1 MLTGMRTIGVDTA
14 IRLNAYASIAG
25 VTVTVAGRILDEAG
39 EIRPFVFT
47 VAPGSARALATVDFQ
62 IQAGTLVSLVAY
74 ASAGTPLLGQCFV
87 TVQLALGAGGAT
99 IAHDTL
105 LAGYVSAAVSIAWPG
120 SPIASPIAPPGVG
133 RVVIGSNPAAG
144 AEISEVVPTGAR
156 WRLLSLRASL
166 VTSAAV
172 ANRLPILIFDN
183 GATTFAVAPAA
194 AVQTASLTVTYYW
207 SVYGALSAGVSTFT
221 NAMLPDYIVLMT
233 GFRIKTA
240 TSALDGADDWGAP
253 TYEIEEWIEP

>member
-14 IRLNAYASIAG
+14 LRLNAYASIAG
-25 VTVTVAGRILDEAG
+25 VTVTVAGRILDECG

-120 SPIASPIAPPGVG
+120 SPIASPIAGPGVV
-133 RVVIGSNPAAG
+133 RVVGGTNPAVG
-144 AEISEVVPTGAR
+144 QELSETVPTAAR
-156 WRLLSLRASL
+156 WRLCSLRASL

-172 ANRLPILIFDN
+172 ANRQPFLIFDN

-194 AVQTASLTVTYYW
+194 AVQAASLTVTYYW
-207 SVYGALSAGVSTFT
+207 SLYGAVAGAVATFT
-221 NAMLPDYIVLMT
+221 NTIMPDGIVLMA

-240 TSALDGADDWGAP
+240 TSLLDAGDDWGAP